1 MFRSLLLKSLF
12 LLILLAPIS
21 CSDFKKGMGFEKD
34 RPDEFL
40 VRKTN
45 SIEKPPNYELLPP
58 DSKIKKSVN
67 KNTESSAKNE
77 IDDFFNENKKI
88 SESLRNNKETSLEN
102 IILKEI
108 EKN

>member
-1 MFRSLLLKSLF
+1 MFRLLLLKSFF
-12 LLILLAPIS
+12 LLILLVPIS
-21 CSDFKKGMGFEKD
+21 CSDFKKGMGLEKD

-58 DSKIKKSVN
+58 DSKTKKLVN
-67 KNTESSAKNE
+67 KKIDNSTKNE
-77 IDDFFNENKKI
+77 IDNFFNENKKI
-88 SESLRNNKETSLEN
+88 SGSPSDSKETSLEN